1 MRMTTTAK
9 VVMLSAAVVLLLGSA
24 SGASA
29 GTITLSHCISGPNCG
44 AYLGGPVTLT
54 LSDVTG
60 GVEFTID
67 NATNG
72 DVTEVDLLF
81 GGTVFNSG
89 KVTLTPGAAPSFNA
103 YSLNALNGA
112 EMQTFTF
119 ASVFTDAGLQFN
131 VKIDL
136 PPPMGGSPY
145 RLNPGE
151 SLRFAIEGLEA
162 AEFQNA
168 MAHVQ
173 SMGNCT
179 GLPNCGGSVKLT
191 VPDGGTTL
199 VLLGGALVGL
209 AALRRRFSA

>member
-1 MRMTTTAK
+1 MTTTAK
-9 VVMLSAAVVLLLGSA
+9 VVMLVAAVALLA
-24 SGASA
+24 SGASSASA
-29 GTITLSHCISGPNCG
+29 GTITLGRCISGPNCA

-81 GGTVFNSG
+81 GGTLINSG
-89 KVTLTPGAAPSFNA
+89 KVTLTPGAEAGFNA
-103 YSLNALNGA
+103 YSLNVLNGA

-173 SMGNCT
+173 SLGNCA